1 LANTAERRRIR
12 KREKGARAVIKSRKM
27 ISVSLKTKTPVAGGA
42 AGAEKELAR
51 GLGEGGR
58 GWEEGKKRNVERSEN
73 AGGLL

>member
-27 ISVSLKTKTPVAGGA
+27 ISVSLKTKTTAVGRGRGGGGE
-42 AGAEKELAR
+42 GAEKELAR
-51 GLGEGGR
+51 GLSEGGR
-58 GWEEGKKRNVERSEN
+58 KKWECSEN